1 MAKQILSLFTNITK
15 VDDEQRIVSGYASTE
30 VIDCQG
36 DIITTDAMKK
46 AFPEYMKFANVRE
59 MHTDSAV
66 GIVKSYRF
74 DEKGTFIDVEV
85 ADDSA
90 WNKVKKE
97 VYKGFS
103 IAGAVKKKI
112 GNNITDLML
121 VEISLVDRPAN
132 PLALITEY
140 KSSDIESLPSDLLTF
155 AKKYDKDIPDVE
167 EEDDKSKDKK
177 DDKEVK
183 DDKSKTDDK
192 KDDKP
197 EEDKKDEDTKKS
209 QLLIDIEKSGLSIE
223 DIMSLINKSKEE
235 KDAELVKKQESLIE
249 KGFYSVQDVLSAVS
263 SLQWVLDEKEW
274 EAKWENESN
283 PEILLNI
290 RDHILSLVDLAKQLM
305 DNEVKDLTSASE
317 EVSKVYTTIDT
328 IQKSYKDVERVS
340 LTIKTESSE
349 DFKKSLNIKDEEISK
364 LKEELEN
371 IKKNATFD
379 NKSEVTTVS
388 KKLNVK
394 TDFEVKDVKDISKS
408 IDEEINEINDKLS
421 KCSTNEEKELKNKLS
436 SLKVRKS
443 QLSVFN

>member
-1 MAKQILSLFTNITK
+1 MAKQIVSLFTNITK
-15 VDDEQRIVSGYASTE
+15 VDDEQRIVSGYASTD

-46 AFPEYMKFANVRE
+46 AFPDYMKFANIRE

-66 GIVKSYRF
+66 GIVKSYSF
-74 DEKGTFIDVEV
+74 DENGTFIEVEV
-85 ADDSA
+85 VDDSA
-90 WNKVKKE
+90 WNKVKKG

-103 IAGAVKKKI
+103 IGGAVLKKI
-112 GNNITDLML
+112 GNTVTDLML

-140 KSSDIESLPSDLLTF
+140 KSSDIESLPTELLTF

-167 EEDDKSKDKK
+167 EEDNSKDKK
-177 DDKEVK
+177 DDKKVK

-192 KDDKP
+192 TEKNKDDK
-197 EEDKKDEDTKKS
+197 EDDTKKS

-235 KDAELVKKQESLIE
+235 KDAELVKKQEALIA
-249 KGFYSVQDVLSAVS
+249 KGFYSVQDVLSAIN
-263 SLQWVLDEKEW
+263 SLQWLLNDKEW
-274 EAKWENESN
+274 DAKWENESN

-340 LTIKTESSE
+340 LTIKTESSK
-349 DFKKSLNIKDEEISK
+349 DFKKSLNLKDEEISK

-379 NKSEVTTVS
+379 NKSQVTTVS
-388 KKLNVK
+388 KKLNIK

-408 IDEEINEINDKLS
+408 IDEEISELNDKLS
-421 KCSTNEEKELKNKLS
+421 KCSINEEKELKNKLS

>member
-15 VDDEQRIVSGYASTE
+15 VDDEQRIVSGYASTD

-46 AFPEYMKFANVRE
+46 AFPDYMKFANIRE

-66 GIVKSYRF
+66 GIVKSYSF
-74 DEKGTFIDVEV
+74 DENGTFIEVEV
-85 ADDSA
+85 VDDSA
-90 WNKVKKE
+90 WNKVKKG

-103 IAGAVKKKI
+103 IGGAVLKKI
-112 GNNITDLML
+112 GNTITDLML

-140 KSSDIESLPSDLLTF
+140 KSSDIESLPSELLTF

-167 EEDDKSKDKK
+167 EEKEEDDKSK
-177 DDKEVK
+177 
-183 DDKSKTDDK
+183 DK

-235 KDAELVKKQESLIE
+235 KDAELVKRQEALIE
-249 KGFYSVQDVLSAVS
+249 KGFYSVQDVLSAIS
-263 SLQWVLDEKEW
+263 SLQLVLDEKEW

-305 DNEVKDLTSASE
+305 DNELKDLTSASE
-317 EVSKVYTTIDT
+317 EVSKVYNTIDT

-349 DFKKSLNIKDEEISK
+349 DFKKSLNLKDEEISK

-379 NKSEVTTVS
+379 NKSQVTTVS
-388 KKLNVK
+388 KKLNIK

-408 IDEEINEINDKLS
+408 IDEEISELNEKLS